1 LGHRYFPIYQLL
13 SGRYIT
19 IYHSTFKK
27 LKFDAGRI
35 LIVTALR
42 DFIART
48 THVEIK
54 CSAFSMK
61 VTEEPCFEVN
71 PSCVDK
77 RKVVETRVGKS
88 NPSPLGRKTS
98 VVGFHGNNEISKT
111 K

>member
-1 LGHRYFPIYQLL
+1 LGHRFFPIYQLL

-61 VTEEPCFEVN
+61 VTEEPSFEVN

-77 RKVVETRVGKS
+77 RKVVETWVGKS

-98 VVGFHGNNEISKT
+98 VVGFHGNNAISKT